1 MLKLRLKLLF
11 LLCALSVSFS
21 VDANELDD
29 ATVYKEM
36 PDYQTLKAQQNQ
48 LSIAKSDDVP
58 IFFRKEASESNKGQ
72 SLANIIAAFFE
83 RCWVVDPSKDLK
95 KITVEFE
102 LDRNATLKSPIVLV
116 SSENGP
122 EQIIKDSF
130 LNAKRTILKCLHTGG
145 LNLPNDRFDE
155 WRRIQIVFD
164 SSLTR
169 RR

>member
-1 MLKLRLKLLF
+1 MLG
-11 LLCALSVSFS
+11 C
-21 VDANELDD
+21 
-29 ATVYKEM
+29 
-36 PDYQTLKAQQNQ
+36 
-48 LSIAKSDDVP
+48 
-58 IFFRKEASESNKGQ
+58 G
-72 SLANIIAAFFE
+72 
-83 RCWVVDPSKDLK
+83 SKQRFK
-95 KITVEFE
+95 KNTVEFE